1 MRNKILAVA
10 MAAAGVAVSATSMAA
25 TNGNVGTTSA
35 GTAVINLTIPSLIRI
50 TDLADV
56 NLGTY
61 NGDSID
67 RTGSS
72 PACVRR
78 NSAGNYSVTATSAN
92 GSFVLTS
99 VPATTIPYTL
109 TWGGTGLTYGAALGG
124 QVADSATLGSCT
136 PVAGKL
142 GVNVPAAGM
151 DAAQPGAYTDTVTVT
166 VAPL

>member
-10 MAAAGVAVSATSMAA
+10 MATAGLTVSTFSMAA
-25 TNGNVGTTSA
+25 TNGSVGPTSA
-35 GTAVINLTIPSLIRI
+35 GTAIINLTIPSLIRI

-56 NLGTY
+56 NLGIY
-61 NGDSID
+61 NGDGLD
-67 RTGSS
+67 RSGAS

-99 VPATTIPYTL
+99 VPATTIPYAL
-109 TWGGTGLTYGAALGG
+109 TWGGTALAYGAALGG
-124 QVADSATLGSCT
+124 QVADSATLGACV

-142 GVNVPAAGM
+142 SVNVPAAGM
-151 DAAQPGAYTDTVTVT
+151 DAAEPGAYADTVTVT